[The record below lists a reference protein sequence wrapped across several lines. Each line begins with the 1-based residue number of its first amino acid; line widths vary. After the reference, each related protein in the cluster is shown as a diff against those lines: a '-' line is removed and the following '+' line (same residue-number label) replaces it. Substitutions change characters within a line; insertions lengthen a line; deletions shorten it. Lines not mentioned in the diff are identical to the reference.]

1 MPVTEKEL
9 KALISL
15 LDDDNHTVSR
25 LVREKFLEIGADAK
39 PYLARASEMDATLV
53 RSRAQSILE
62 EIRFVELEREVGSFA
77 ARAVDLARLE
87 EGAFLVARFGYPDLD
102 SARYARLLDEMAG
115 ELSARLEGKRSG
127 LAILRSFADF
137 LFDELGFTGNSLD
150 YYDPDNSYVNRVLDR
165 RAGIPITLS
174 LVYLFLAR
182 RVGLAMEGIGL
193 PGHFVVRLAGPE
205 AELYVDAYDSGRV
218 LSRAECA
225 RFVVSAGY
233 EPRPE
238 FFAPSS
244 PRDILARMLRNLV
257 HVYREGND
265 KRRVDCLTR
274 LAAAI
279 NTPPALENR

>member
-1 MPVTEKEL
+1 MPVTDNEI

-25 LVREKFLEIGADAK
+25 LVREKFLEIGAEAK
-39 PYLARASEMDATLV
+39 PYLARASETDGAVV
-53 RSRAQSILE
+53 RAKARSILE
-62 EIRFVELEREVGSFA
+62 EIRFGELEREIGAFA
-77 ARAVDLARLE
+77 TRAVDLARLE

-102 SARYARLLDEMAG
+102 VSRYERLLDEMAG
-115 ELSARLEGKRSG
+115 ELSAHLEGKRSG
-127 LAILRSFADF
+127 LAILRAFADF

-150 YYDPDNSYVNRVLDR
+150 YYDPDNSYINRVLDR

-174 LVYLFLAR
+174 LIYLFLAR

-193 PGHFVVRLAGPE
+193 PGHFVVRLPGPDS
-205 AELYVDAYDSGRV
+205 ELYVDAFDSGRV
-218 LSRAECA
+218 LSRSECA

-238 FFAPSS
+238 YFAPSS
-244 PRDILARMLRNLV
+244 PRDILARMLRNLI

-265 KRRVDCLTR
+265 KRRVDVLTR

-279 NTPPALENR
+279 NAPPALESR